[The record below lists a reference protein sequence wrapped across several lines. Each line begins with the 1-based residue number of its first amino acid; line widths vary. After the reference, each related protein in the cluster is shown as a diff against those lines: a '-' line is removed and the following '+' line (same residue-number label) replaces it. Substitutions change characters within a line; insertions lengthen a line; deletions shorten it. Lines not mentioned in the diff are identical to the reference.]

1 MNIFDVLTLF
11 GGLAMFLYGMRLM
24 GDGLKES
31 SSGTL
36 KVAMEHVTNNS
47 FKAFLL
53 GLLVTAIIQSSTA
66 TIVITS
72 GLVGAGIITLRQS
85 LGIIVGANVG
95 TTVTGQIIRLLDIDS
110 NAAGWLQIFR
120 PSSLAPIALIAGVI
134 LIMGFDKVK
143 NSKTIGNI
151 LIGFGILFS
160 GLINMTNAV
169 DALGETGIFDMLFS
183 RLSNNPLIGY
193 LTGAAV
199 AFILQ
204 SSSAAVG
211 ILQAF
216 SSSGQLTF
224 SAIYSVIVGI
234 YLGDCVTTAIVC
246 SIGAKPDS
254 KRVGMINIL
263 YNLSKSAL
271 VLAAVAILHRLGF
284 LDSLW
289 NSPVNPGK
297 IANTNSLFNLACAI
311 VLLPVLPMFE
321 NLSRRIIPAEP
332 VQENKYKE
340 KIDALNPNFFSTPAL
355 ALRSC
360 YDLLLAMFTAARDNI
375 EDSFALLNKY
385 DARTMEKIRQE
396 EDNIDLMADH
406 LSSYLADL
414 SGKLTQE
421 THLQILNEYYKMVN
435 EFERLGDH
443 AMNIAET
450 GEHMNANNIT
460 FSMYAKKELDLLHE
474 LINHTLDLSEQAFK
488 RRDTN
493 AARAIEPLEEVM
505 DDIVDLLKENHLKRL
520 SRGKCN
526 VYAGTDF
533 LNTLS
538 NIERISD
545 ICSNVGLATL
555 ARVKPEVAQDGHDYM
570 SNLHAGNDE
579 KFNAQYREARAQY
592 LTRLENIVNEEKA
605 EEKNEANSERKEPA

>member
-1 MNIFDVLTLF
+1 MKKMIL
-11 GGLAMFLYGMRLM
+11 GLGAV
-24 GDGLKES
+24 
-31 SSGTL
+31 
-36 KVAMEHVTNNS
+36 VAAAIVTSCAGVTTNN
-47 FKAFLL
+47 
-53 GLLVTAIIQSSTA
+53 GM
-66 TIVITS
+66 
-72 GLVGAGIITLRQS
+72 
-85 LGIIVGANVG
+85 
-95 TTVTGQIIRLLDIDS
+95 
-110 NAAGWLQIFR
+110 
-120 PSSLAPIALIAGVI
+120 PALIG
-134 LIMGFDKVK
+134 MG
-143 NSKTIGNI
+143 
-151 LIGFGILFS
+151 
-160 GLINMTNAV
+160 
-169 DALGETGIFDMLFS
+169 
-183 RLSNNPLIGY
+183 
-193 LTGAAV
+193 
-199 AFILQ
+199 
-204 SSSAAVG
+204 
-211 ILQAF
+211 
-216 SSSGQLTF
+216 
-224 SAIYSVIVGI
+224 
-234 YLGDCVTTAIVC
+234 
-246 SIGAKPDS
+246 
-254 KRVGMINIL
+254 
-263 YNLSKSAL
+263 
-271 VLAAVAILHRLGF
+271 
-284 LDSLW
+284 
-289 NSPVNPGK
+289 
-297 IANTNSLFNLACAI
+297 
-311 VLLPVLPMFE
+311 
-321 NLSRRIIPAEP
+321 
-332 VQENKYKE
+332 
-340 KIDALNPNFFSTPAL
+340 PNFFSTPAL

-385 DARTMEKIRQE
+385 DAKTMEKIRQE

-450 GEHMNANNIT
+450 GEHMRANNIT
-460 FSMYAKKELDLLHE
+460 FSTYAKKELDLLHE
-474 LINHTLDLSEQAFK
+474 LMNHTLDLSEQAFK

-579 KFNAQYREARAQY
+579 KFNTQYREARAQY

-605 EEKNEANSERKEPA
+605 EEKALANPEEKEPA